1 MLLYVVYILVSLAIF
16 AFMEFI
22 AWASHRYIMHG
33 FLWSLHRD
41 HHQPHRGKLEKNDWF
56 AVIFAIPCIFLFWA
70 GMYYDNNWLN
80 AIALGI
86 FLYGMAYFFVHD
98 IIVHQ
103 RIKIFSRSR
112 NKYVRAI
119 RWAHKMHHRHIGA
132 AHGESFGFLYVEKKY
147 RDKIKQDDELQSK
160 KTL

>member
-1 MLLYVVYILVSLAIF
+1 MLYLAYLLVSLGVF
-16 AFMEFI
+16 AFMEVI

-41 HHQPHRGKLEKNDWF
+41 HHQPHHGTLEKNDWF
-56 AVIFAIPCIFLFWA
+56 AVIFSIPCILLFWA
-70 GMYYDNNWLN
+70 GMYYNNNWLN
-80 AIALGI
+80 AVAAGI
-86 FLYGMAYFFVHD
+86 LLYGMAYFFVHD

-132 AHGESFGFLYVEKKY
+132 TQGESFGFLYVEKKY
-147 RDKIKQDDELQSK
+147 RNKIKQDDELQRK